1 VYIPKTLITASELN
15 GFILVNLVTRT
26 LRFGLWQV
34 VVEQE
39 TDVEVEDTYLTIVV
53 LDTVDLILSFG

>member
-1 VYIPKTLITASELN
+1 MYIPKTLITASELN